1 MATDSAAAAMDVNNP
16 DILDTGFLP
25 MSRFSD
31 VDPHGPWLA
40 GLKVFASRRPPR
52 AVVNP

>member
-25 MSRFSD
+25 MSRYSD
-31 VDPHGPWLA
+31 VGHHGPWWLDVKS
-40 GLKVFASRRPPR
+40 LPPR
-52 AVVNP
+52 DRLAPS